1 MISRNRSSDQFIV
14 QTNEQTDC
22 SWFVIAKLI
31 LPSGI
36 VFLHEQLVTAGHY
49 SFHSNI
55 DSNTII
61 ALRSLRKSCKK
72 KSRYYHCWRSNGNTR
87 IQRIRSRQLRLHSSF
102 INWTV
107 PQLSTDIRCSIT
119 FLAEFKY
126 PVNVIW
132 EMNSWIPM
140 DNRLLRLYKNRDICV
155 YHSKVD
161 KSSQAFVVPIGC
173 HICSLEHTHKE
184 ALQSSIYM
192 RHSGKS

>member
-61 ALRSLRKSCKK
+61 ALRSLRKSFQEKIK
-72 KSRYYHCWRSNGNTR
+72 ILSLLKIEWEYTNSKD
-87 IQRIRSRQLRLHSSF
+87 SF
-102 INWTV
+102 PSIK
-107 PQLSTDIRCSIT
+107 IT
-119 FLAEFKY
+119 FFFYQL
-126 PVNVIW
+126 N
-132 EMNSWIPM
+132 
-140 DNRLLRLYKNRDICV
+140 C
-155 YHSKVD
+155 
-161 KSSQAFVVPIGC
+161 
-173 HICSLEHTHKE
+173 
-184 ALQSSIYM
+184 SSIINGHQM
-192 RHSGKS
+192 LNNVPS